1 MCFTET
7 ELLLLGTGS
16 SFNLMLPFPNNQH
29 ASTYPCRVLHIGMHR
44 THHQETKKPNSPQ
57 TTGRVKDTR
66 TGFRNAPF
74 PCFTPRYTTG
84 GTKTAPFN
92 SVHKTQPTTKP
103 NRMRMRRSSSAGL
116 PQTDQVPQWAG
127 CTQNNNAAVHNP
139 RTKKKTTPNTG
150 LIHASNVWE
159 SQLFP
164 NEIRARRGI

>member
-1 MCFTET
+1 MCFMET

-16 SFNLMLPFPNNQH
+16 SFNLTLPFPNNQH

-139 RTKKKTTPNTG
+139 RTKKDNTQHG
-150 LIHASNVWE
+150 VNPRKQRLGEPAIF
-159 SQLFP
+159 Q
-164 NEIRARRGI
+164 RDTR

>member
-1 MCFTET
+1 MET

-139 RTKKKTTPNTG
+139 RTKKDNTQHG
-150 LIHASNVWE
+150 VNPRKQRLGEPAIF
-159 SQLFP
+159 Q
-164 NEIRARRGI
+164 RDTR

>member
-1 MCFTET
+1 MCFMET

-139 RTKKKTTPNTG
+139 RTKKDNTQHG
-150 LIHASNVWE
+150 VNPRKQRLGEPAIF
-159 SQLFP
+159 Q
-164 NEIRARRGI
+164 RDTR